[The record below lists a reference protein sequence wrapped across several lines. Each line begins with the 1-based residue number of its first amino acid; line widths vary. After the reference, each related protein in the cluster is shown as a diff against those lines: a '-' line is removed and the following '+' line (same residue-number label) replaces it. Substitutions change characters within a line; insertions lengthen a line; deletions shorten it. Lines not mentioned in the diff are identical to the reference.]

1 MIPVNY
7 ADWCKLFDEIA
18 DSPKDEA
25 YFTVISKGVISWS
38 SGVAERF
45 VKSATDMIRKRVNAA
60 QDKYQRQM
68 KNSRGE
74 MNAVS
79 GALIMLRKEYQY
91 VYGLASSLPIPPEYR
106 NQIVQMVQNQAD
118 QTQRSLEDSA
128 KADRSGH
135 LTAAVRNAH
144 VNRLSG

>member
-1 MIPVNY
+1 MKIPANY
-7 ADWCKLFDEIA
+7 ADWCVLFDEITA
-18 DSPKDEA
+18 SPKDEA
-25 YFTVISKGVISWS
+25 YVSTISQGTIGWS

-45 VKSATDMIRKRVNAA
+45 VKSASDMIRKRVNAA

-91 VYGLASSLPIPPEYR
+91 VYSLANALPIPPEYR
-106 NQIVQMVQNQAD
+106 SQIVKMVQDQAD
-118 QTQRSLEDSA
+118 QTQKSLEDSA
-128 KADRSGH
+128 KADRTGH

-144 VNRLSG
+144 VNRL